1 MGITPHA
8 SRPQQSVPGQ
18 GSVRKPVPVARWGS
32 NTHGGTSPR
41 RQELHEDPDIKK
53 ELREAADTAEEVTN
67 SRPLELMARAGFAVS
82 GILHFLVGSIAIRL
96 AMGGQG
102 KADVSGAV
110 QELASQPAGPI
121 LLWSSFAACV
131 ALAIWQT
138 SDAIFDYSHL
148 PKRDKVLRKLK
159 AAGQAV
165 VFAAF
170 AVTLASFAI
179 GTGKDNSQSTSDF
192 TIALMKAPGGVA
204 LLIAIGA
211 GVAITGVVYGI
222 RGIRKSFEK
231 HLRMPPPGTM
241 RTAVTV
247 LGVVGYIAK
256 GFALLLVGLL
266 IVIAT
271 VQSHPEESTGL
282 DGGLKALRDQPFG
295 LYLLAAV
302 GIGLICY
309 GVFQMVRAKLARM

>member
-1 MGITPHA
+1 MARLAFNTAIGTD
-8 SRPQQSVPGQ
+8 PG
-18 GSVRKPVPVARWGS
+18 
-32 NTHGGTSPR
+32 PR
-41 RQELHEDPDIKK
+41 ELHEDPDIKK
-53 ELREAADTAEEVTN
+53 ELREAAGTAEEVTN
-67 SRPLELMARAGFAVS
+67 SRPLEIMARAGFAVS
-82 GILHFLVGSIAIRL
+82 GILHFLVGAIAIRL

-110 QELASQPAGPI
+110 QELSGQPAGPI
-121 LLWSSFAACV
+121 LLWSSFVACV

-138 SDAIFDYSHL
+138 SDAIFDFSHL
-148 PKRDKVLRKLK
+148 PKREKIGKKLK

-179 GTGKDNSQSTSDF
+179 GTGKDNSRSTSDF

-204 LLIAIGA
+204 LLIVIGA
-211 GVAITGVVYGI
+211 AVAIAGIVYGI
-222 RGIRKSFEK
+222 RGVRKSFEK
-231 HLRMPPPGTM
+231 NLRMPAPGTT
-241 RTAVTV
+241 RTAVSV
-247 LGVVGYIAK
+247 LGVVGYVAK

-266 IVIAT
+266 IIIAT
-271 VQSHPEESTGL
+271 VRSHPEESTGL

-295 LYLLAAV
+295 LYLLAAA

-309 GVFQMVRAKLARM
+309 GVYSMMRAKLAKM

>member
-1 MGITPHA
+1 MK
-8 SRPQQSVPGQ
+8 R
-18 GSVRKPVPVARWGS
+18 
-32 NTHGGTSPR
+32 
-41 RQELHEDPDIKK
+41 

-121 LLWSSFAACV
+121 LLWSSFAACL
-131 ALAIWQT
+131 ALAVWQA
-138 SDAIFDYSHL
+138 SDAIFDFSHL
-148 PKRDKVLRKLK
+148 PKREKIGRKLK

-170 AVTLASFAI
+170 AITLASFAR

-192 TIALMKAPGGVA
+192 TVTLMKAPGGIA
-204 LLIAIGA
+204 LLIVIGA
-211 GVAITGVVYGI
+211 AVAVTGVVYGI
-222 RGIRKSFEK
+222 RGFRKSFEK
-231 HLRMPPPGTM
+231 HLRMPAAGTP

-247 LGVVGYIAK
+247 LGVVGYVAK

-266 IVIAT
+266 IIIAT
-271 VQSHPEESTGL
+271 VRSHPEESTGL

-309 GVFQMVRAKLARM
+309 GVLQVVRAKLAKM